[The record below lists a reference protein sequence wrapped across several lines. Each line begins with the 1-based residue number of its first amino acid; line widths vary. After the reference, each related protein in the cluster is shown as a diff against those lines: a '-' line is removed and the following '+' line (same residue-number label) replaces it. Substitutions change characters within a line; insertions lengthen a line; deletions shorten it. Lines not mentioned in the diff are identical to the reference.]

1 MSQLNTLIGH
11 LLGELT
17 KGDRQKIMTICT
29 IDVHARD
36 VVAKLI
42 SQKID
47 NSQAFIWLSQLRH
60 RYISVCVYACTVGFV
75 LTKCISVCGN
85 MLNVPF
91 CALNGRSLPNVL
103 LKRHIF
109 IMFTAEHS

>member
-1 MSQLNTLIGH
+1 MESVSCHPQVSQLNTLIGH
-11 LLGELT
+11 LLGDLT

-42 SQKID
+42 AQKID

-60 RYISVCVYACTVGFV
+60 RCVCAC
-75 LTKCISVCGN
+75 
-85 MLNVPF
+85 
-91 CALNGRSLPNVL
+91 
-103 LKRHIF
+103 
-109 IMFTAEHS
+109 